1 MIGNN
6 NLVIST
12 WNHARS
18 AHITREIERRNIKMV
33 LLLDLVS
40 IFKTRF
46 VNN

>member
-33 LLLDLVS
+33 FTPWFGKHFQNT
-40 IFKTRF
+40 ICQ
-46 VNN
+46 